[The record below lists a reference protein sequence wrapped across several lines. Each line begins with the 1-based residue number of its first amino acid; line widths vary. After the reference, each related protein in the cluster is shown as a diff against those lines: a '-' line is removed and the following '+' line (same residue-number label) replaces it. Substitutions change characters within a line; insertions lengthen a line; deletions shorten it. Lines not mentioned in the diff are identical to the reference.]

1 MAKFKI
7 SEEEFERYKE
17 GSNKNPGTTTFK
29 ISKEEFE
36 KYKAP
41 PIRKAKDT
49 QIHTVN
55 KAADTDIPKASTKQQ
70 TGGLSAYEAAVKT
83 AYANESGNYNP
94 QTGINEGWGE
104 VTPGSKPISS
114 AAGLIY
120 KKIVNPLAEKA
131 YGLYEKLDDYAVNE
145 NDLNRIKAAADAQG
159 EGQAVNDESLRLNRI
174 LNERKNLLSGM
185 TDEQKNIYDS
195 LPEWQRKD
203 YLDSIEDELNQK
215 AGLKEA
221 EYISGEGRGTASP
234 AGYAFAAGGNNFGSG
249 LKGAVNLLRGKEGET
264 AAKAPIEYTYG
275 AIAPNLKGGEKVLS
289 DIAYTTGNMAP
300 SMAVGLLSGGLGT
313 AAMGISSA
321 GNSYDEAIREGY
333 TPEKAAAY
341 GISSGIKEA
350 ALQRVAGALPGV
362 SNAQSVLTKA
372 LGKYGHKAA
381 EAVIKNDA
389 LRTSLEKIAGSAL
402 SEGSEEYVQELLDP
416 ILKNIFL
423 GEDNEVKAFAP
434 EALYAGALGAISG
447 GMFEVPGAIKT
458 GVEVKSGTN
467 VNGNTDSKGFKKAG
481 KTTTIYNPYDGI
493 TPLENNDAQY
503 TRVSLN
509 DNSFNDAVARTE
521 TAKAVADSGKK
532 SFKRALKDIY
542 TDIFG
547 EARSVRV
554 KNINYNGEAY
564 NVALNKGLVGKVIS
578 DPNVSLE
585 KLAVLD
591 NLDTVVA
598 EGRYV
603 GSGKYIP
610 KGNKIK
616 NTIRFDYF
624 ETDININGKPYVAV
638 FDVEVIPGK
647 NNYRTHKVIN
657 EINLTSSADGEA
669 GPEPAAS
676 TDVSGFSNN
685 SINPENDTVNRYYAP
700 ENKNDTTNLGKNII
714 NETEAE
720 SRLNTDT
727 SEAEVKETEE
737 KRIMRS
743 KALRAVNPN
752 SPDAQNIYRGI
763 MRNYGYGDMVSKMDA
778 IAKKLGSEVQFY
790 ADNTKSEG
798 YNENNVIHL
807 NVNNLRSTADGVW
820 KVFKHEL
827 THSLEGTNAYGELL
841 RSKAG
846 AELFNEFLKKGG
858 YTVTD
863 AEGNTTTSV
872 EVLKNEIREL
882 YAKNNVELSPEQ
894 LNHECIAKFIEQ
906 SDILTSEESIQR
918 LAEGSPNFALRIY
931 NWIKDTIAKFGASPE
946 TKMLMEAERLYA
958 KALRQAEKGQYNRDG
973 GKAYAIERTVN
984 NEPVVVIDEDILS
997 NVPKNEWEKVVKDNL
1012 IKKFKNGIKAGSNI
1026 IKVNQQSRKE
1036 YVRSKESKSLYNV
1049 KPDIYADKMRASNNI
1064 DEITTSTRDYVSE
1077 KPKHERDDNIYDFGR
1092 ANIKIRVGS
1101 NDYNADVIV
1110 GTKNNGDMIFYDVV
1124 NLTPTE
1130 FTMKK
1135 QTNRMTAF
1143 NQKNDIAEV
1152 DLSVDN
1158 SITENGRNGNK
1169 EFSFS
1174 EPVEETKT
1182 LVALH
1187 NLSEDKLKKALQL
1200 GGFPMPSIAVTRYD
1214 IPHTN
1219 FGDITLVMNKNTIDP
1234 KANKK
1239 NTVYSADA
1247 WTPTFPQIEYEANE
1261 KVRKK
1266 ISDKYYDLG
1275 RRLGYDAVRPLY
1287 DYVYDAERQLQ
1298 NNGGE
1303 QGIIDSLKDNT
1314 DMMNV
1319 YLADSGKEQIKPI
1332 SKEVVTRL
1340 SDEKIE
1346 LYEYLI
1352 DSLGEDAVNEVTTI
1366 RADSPIARRKAWV
1379 AKHGEN
1385 LIAAYKSYLR
1395 DVLGIEESGIENV
1408 LADPAYS
1415 PARLSIEV
1423 VNANRYLK
1431 NGAETTRTEYDGT
1444 ATKEAIRKATDKKA
1458 YEKWLTDLFT
1468 GLEKGTG
1475 IYNNKEIYTPSGNR
1489 RSFAQTHYPV
1499 TLQNIVK
1506 AMAGQNDGNTKNVS
1520 GFYGIKSLRAG
1531 TAERFKSIADMHK
1544 MEGRLQHLTEEEA
1557 SAISDALSKRLNDII
1572 GKVIRTK
1579 HGSKYENDF
1588 MMMDS
1593 VGSILVEIG
1602 DSGKY
1607 TVDNIEK
1614 IFAQYQYN
1622 ISNNLAADIRDL
1634 LFDTSQMPVNIFE
1647 AKPERAVG
1655 FDEVLAAVVPDT
1667 TDSAFVEELKQA
1679 GLNVLTYKQDDVDS
1693 RIDAVNSVE
1702 GASFSFSDEPNRNTF
1717 NKKSEQYLRRA
1728 TNTLLNEF
1736 LEITGADG
1744 FTDKN
1749 SLKADINSFAQESAA
1764 NGKTDRAE
1772 GEKLFDMLYNGAENN
1787 RKAYAD
1793 AKNEFMAS
1801 LNKFEQGINDVI
1813 RYTRSKEAAA
1823 GQRAGVKAERADKAN
1838 TILTDKAYAK
1848 QFYKDFKQAKRTYDK
1863 LADKEMLTAED
1874 TSIMRQ
1880 LSNGTVTM
1888 DDVEKRADEFNVDA
1902 IKRVYD
1908 AFKAKTEFE
1917 KVQGQLRKSA
1927 VGRNR
1932 ELAKERIANSDS
1944 WQDKKAGAL
1953 YKREIME
1960 RNIEDITKGANG
1972 KNRRNDDAVN
1982 INKTYFKP
1990 IHENEAKSNRLKN
2003 ELVERVKSLKLGT
2016 KGMYTVMIENDITG
2030 MPMQEKVSE
2039 SGLVQ
2044 LYGEG
2049 IIDDATLDSLNVD
2062 KEKIHNAVKEFRD
2075 IYNQL
2080 LDMANETL
2088 IRNGYEPVEYRKNYF
2103 PHFTENKADSVLGEI
2118 AGYFGI
2124 DINADELPTDIAGI
2138 THTFRPGKRWVGNFL
2153 ERKTNVTD
2161 YDALKGFDR
2170 YLNGAADVI
2179 FHTDDIQRLRALE
2192 TELRYKYS
2200 NEGTRER
2207 LREIEDNPA
2216 LTTEQKQ
2223 SLIEDILKANKMSHL
2238 PHLVTELRNYTDNLA
2253 GKKSISDR
2261 NWEHTLGRGF
2271 YSFMKKMENRVSA
2284 NMVALNPA
2292 SWLTNFIPI
2301 TQVSGIVD
2309 SRNLTRAIWDTTKSY
2324 AKSDGFSDRSDFL
2337 VNRRG
2342 SDMTYKTTVDK
2353 VQDRLTKPFEIID
2366 NFTADVVTRALYYD
2380 QMAKVQNEAEA
2391 LEYANDMAARIMAD
2405 RSKGAQ
2411 PTIFNKQSPV
2421 AKLFTMFQ
2429 VEVNNQYSYMFKD
2442 VPAEIRKDGL
2452 GKLAAAFF
2460 KMFLGAFLYN
2470 EVYEKIVGRR
2480 AAFDPVDI
2488 AASAVGDFT
2497 NPDVKKS
2504 QAIAN
2509 MALNAVDE
2517 LPFVGGLLGGGRVPM
2532 SSALP
2537 DIGNLNESVTG
2548 LLTGEMNDK
2557 KAMQQLGK
2565 ELIKPAA
2572 YLIPPVGG
2580 GQTKKTIE
2588 GLWTMAKGEDYTYDS
2603 DGNKRLKYAI
2613 DKSDPV
2619 KTAGK
2624 YVQAAIF
2631 GKSALPEAQEYY
2643 GNSYATLSAKQT
2655 QNYYKAVEAGI
2666 TYKQYMTALGATKGL
2681 ESDKDKDGNTIAL
2694 SLARK
2699 KKAAIDKAVEDY
2711 GLTKKQKEIL
2721 YEANGVSE
2729 SVW

>member
-7 SEEEFERYKE
+7 SEEEFERYKA

-55 KAADTDIPKASTKQQ
+55 KAADTDIPKASTKRE
-70 TGGLSAYEAAVKT
+70 TAGLSAYEAAVKT

-195 LPEWQRKD
+195 LPERQRKD

-234 AGYAFAAGGNNFGSG
+234 AGYAFAAGVNNFGSG

-423 GEDNEVKAFAP
+423 GEDNEVKAFTP

-481 KTTTIYNPYDGI
+481 KATTIYNPYDGI

-610 KGNKIK
+610 KGNKTK

-624 ETDININGKPYVAV
+624 ETETEINGKPYLVT
-638 FDVEVIPGK
+638 FDVEVFPNQ

-657 EINLTSSADGEA
+657 EINLTSLTSADA
-669 GPEPAAS
+669 GPEPTANVN
-676 TDVSGFSNN
+676 VSGFSNN

-700 ENKNDTTNLGKNII
+700 ENKNDTTNSGKNII

-727 SEAEVKETEE
+727 AEPEVKETEE

-872 EVLKNEIREL
+872 EVLKNEIRKL
-882 YAKNNVELSPEQ
+882 YAKNNVELSAEQ

-958 KALRQAEKGQYNRDG
+958 KALRQAAKGEYQYNRGG
-973 GKAYAIERTVN
+973 GKEYSRKVDSDAERKYNKYRWAKESDLLTDGEYAVFFNKLGGLKRGESYRRTKEGLYMIPTGENGIENTIIITDGNYLEPSVESVIKINSDNETDIYEVREAIYDSKSGVQSSFGEITRMYEEKGLCVEYNESDFQMLQGIRTEDREFDRGYSQRNRRGASTKSNRGGSIGKGKSFSFNNGIN
-984 NEPVVVIDEDILS
+984 NEEQAGNGLFF
-997 NVPKNEWEKVVKDNL
+997 NGEK
-1012 IKKFKNGIKAGSNI
+1012 
-1026 IKVNQQSRKE
+1026 Q
-1036 YVRSKESKSLYNV
+1036 Y
-1049 KPDIYADKMRASNNI
+1049 
-1064 DEITTSTRDYVSE
+1064 
-1077 KPKHERDDNIYDFGR
+1077 
-1092 ANIKIRVGS
+1092 
-1101 NDYNADVIV
+1101 
-1110 GTKNNGDMIFYDVV
+1110 
-1124 NLTPTE
+1124 
-1130 FTMKK
+1130 
-1135 QTNRMTAF
+1135 
-1143 NQKNDIAEV
+1143 
-1152 DLSVDN
+1152 
-1158 SITENGRNGNK
+1158 
-1169 EFSFS
+1169 SFS
-1174 EPVEETKT
+1174 EDNTGRKLSAEQQEYFKDSKVRDKDGRLLTMYHGTPNGTFTEFKPGTYFTSESWYADVYKGQGASSLSYKKT
-1182 LVALH
+1182 
-1187 NLSEDKLKKALQL
+1187 
-1200 GGFPMPSIAVTRYD
+1200 
-1214 IPHTN
+1214 
-1219 FGDITLVMNKNTIDP
+1219 
-1234 KANKK
+1234 
-1239 NTVYSADA
+1239 ADN
-1247 WTPTFPQIEYEANE
+1247 PFVYEAYLNI
-1261 KVRKK
+1261 KK
-1266 ISDKYYDLG
+1266 PFDTRNPKERRIFNQEFYRQWGTGTPLMESGLPDWTDGLDLQEFIEEN
-1275 RRLGYDAVRPLY
+1275 GYDY
-1287 DYVYDAERQLQ
+1287 DGLILDEGGIPDG
-1298 NNGGE
+1298 NGGVKSRGLSYVVFSPE
-1303 QGIIDSLKDNT
+1303 Q
-1314 DMMNV
+1314 V
-1319 YLADSGKEQIKPI
+1319 
-1332 SKEVVTRL
+1332 
-1340 SDEKIE
+1340 
-1346 LYEYLI
+1346 
-1352 DSLGEDAVNEVTTI
+1352 
-1366 RADSPIARRKAWV
+1366 
-1379 AKHGEN
+1379 
-1385 LIAAYKSYLR
+1385 
-1395 DVLGIEESGIENV
+1395 
-1408 LADPAYS
+1408 
-1415 PARLSIEV
+1415 
-1423 VNANRYLK
+1423 K
-1431 NGAETTRTEYDGT
+1431 N
-1444 ATKEAIRKATDKKA
+1444 
-1458 YEKWLTDLFT
+1458 
-1468 GLEKGTG
+1468 
-1475 IYNNKEIYTPSGNR
+1475 
-1489 RSFAQTHYPV
+1489 
-1499 TLQNIVK
+1499 
-1506 AMAGQNDGNTKNVS
+1506 
-1520 GFYGIKSLRAG
+1520 
-1531 TAERFKSIADMHK
+1531 
-1544 MEGRLQHLTEEEA
+1544 
-1557 SAISDALSKRLNDII
+1557 
-1572 GKVIRTK
+1572 
-1579 HGSKYENDF
+1579 
-1588 MMMDS
+1588 
-1593 VGSILVEIG
+1593 
-1602 DSGKY
+1602 
-1607 TVDNIEK
+1607 VDNI
-1614 IFAQYQYN
+1614 N
-1622 ISNNLAADIRDL
+1622 PTSNPDIRYSFKD
-1634 LFDTSQMPVNIFE
+1634 D
-1647 AKPERAVG
+1647 G
-1655 FDEVLAAVVPDT
+1655 
-1667 TDSAFVEELKQA
+1667 EL
-1679 GLNVLTYKQDDVDS
+1679 
-1693 RIDAVNSVE
+1693 
-1702 GASFSFSDEPNRNTF
+1702 
-1717 NKKSEQYLRRA
+1717 NKKSEQYLHRA
-1728 TNTLLNEF
+1728 TNNLLNDF
-1736 LEITGADG
+1736 VEITGAN
-1744 FTDKN
+1744 KY
-1749 SLKADINSFAQESAA
+1749 ADIREIKNAINTFAEASAKK
-1764 NGKTDRAE
+1764 GSVDRAE
-1772 GEKLFDMLYNGAENN
+1772 ANKLFDMLYNGAENN

-1813 RYTRSKEAAA
+1813 RYTRSKETAAD
-1823 GQRAGVKAERADKAN
+1823 QRAGVKAERADKAN

-1848 QFYKDFKQAKRTYDK
+1848 QFYKDFKQAKRAYDK

-1888 DDVEKRADEFNVDA
+1888 DEVEKRANEFNVDA

-2016 KGMYTVMIENDITG
+2016 KEMYTVMIENDITG

-2075 IYNQL
+2075 VYNQL

-2138 THTFRPGKRWVGNFL
+2138 THTFRPGKKWVGNFL

-2207 LREIEDNPA
+2207 LREIEDNPN

-2238 PHLVTELRNYTDNLA
+2238 PNLVTELRNYTDNLA

-2261 NWEHTLGRGF
+2261 DWEHTLGRGF

-2405 RSKGAQ
+2405 RSKGAV
-2411 PTIFNKQSPV
+2411 PTAFNKQSPV

-2452 GKLAAAFF
+2452 GKLAVAFF

-2488 AASAVGDFT
+2488 AASAIRDFT

-2509 MALNAVDE
+2509 MALNVVDE

-2548 LLTGEMNDK
+2548 LLTGEMNNK

-2580 GQTKKTIE
+2580 GQAKKTIE

-2624 YVQAAIF
+2624 YVQSAIF

-2711 GLTKKQKEIL
+2711 GLTKTQKEIL

>member
-7 SEEEFERYKE
+7 SEDEFERYKE
-17 GSNKNPGTTTFK
+17 GSNKNPGMTTFK

-94 QTGINEGWGE
+94 QTGVNEGWGE

-203 YLDSIEDELNQK
+203 YLDSIAAELNQK

-234 AGYAFAAGGNNFGSG
+234 AGYAFAAGVNNFGSG

-275 AIAPNLKGGEKVLS
+275 AIAPSLKGGEKVLS

-423 GEDNEVKAFAP
+423 GEDNEVKAFTP

-458 GVEVKSGTN
+458 GVEVRGTN
-467 VNGNTDSKGFKKAG
+467 VENGTEGS
-481 KTTTIYNPYDGI
+481 
-493 TPLENNDAQY
+493 
-503 TRVSLN
+503 
-509 DNSFNDAVARTE
+509 TE
-521 TAKAVADSGKK
+521 TAENVVTNNNETEIVKRDMSNAD
-532 SFKRALKDIY
+532 
-542 TDIFG
+542 
-547 EARSVRV
+547 EQ
-554 KNINYNGEAY
+554 
-564 NVALNKGLVGKVIS
+564 
-578 DPNVSLE
+578 
-585 KLAVLD
+585 
-591 NLDTVVA
+591 
-598 EGRYV
+598 
-603 GSGKYIP
+603 
-610 KGNKIK
+610 
-616 NTIRFDYF
+616 
-624 ETDININGKPYVAV
+624 
-638 FDVEVIPGK
+638 
-647 NNYRTHKVIN
+647 NNYRSQIKKMMLGKMSPAEIIRVGTTPEILQHYGAKNHNITLKQSTVRKIVYPAGYMGGNHNLGFYFLDSIPNQLNNPVAILKSKTQADSLVIITEFLDAQNNPVQIALHLDKQGNLGIAN
-657 EINLTSSADGEA
+657 EIASAYGKRGFKNYIELNRKEGNVLYENQEKGLDELPGIGLQLPKLEAKSSD
-669 GPEPAAS
+669 PI
-676 TDVSGFSNN
+676 N
-685 SINPENDTVNRYYAP
+685 SIDLKSSTVNREYMPEAENDTI
-700 ENKNDTTNLGKNII
+700 NLGKNII

-727 SEAEVKETEE
+727 AEAEVKETEE
-737 KRIMRS
+737 KRIMRR

-763 MRNYGYGDMVSKMDA
+763 MRNYGYGDMISKMDA
-778 IAKKLGSEVQFY
+778 IAKRLGSEVQFY
-790 ADNTKSEG
+790 ADNTNSEG

-807 NVNNLRSTADGVW
+807 NVNNLRSSADGVW

-872 EVLKNEIREL
+872 EVLKNEIRKL
-882 YAKNNVELSPEQ
+882 YAKNNVELSAEQ

-958 KALRQAEKGQYNRDG
+958 KALRQAAKGEYQYNRG
-973 GKAYAIERTVN
+973 GERQNLFIKGTEDQYRLMDVMEQKGMSREEIWKATGLIRDTKGNVITEINDKNAKFYPNGDLRFRKDHPEYARYEDLYSKLLYRDLTESELAEFKELGEIWGRERARLKERFERGNAKLGDVFEHDKLYAVMPELEDVPIRYVENLGARGERSSKGISLSAELDASLREAVVLHEVQHEIQAAEGRPGGASPEYWQQRIN
-984 NEPVVVIDEDILS
+984 NGETFGKYDRQIKKAEQERQIAWEQMPDEA
-997 NVPKNEWEKVVKDNL
+997 KEKVREINREMIKARKTGDFDKVSALEEAMFNSEYADLYGDYASAQWELEMYISDNKPLTANQLYMDTSGEIEARQTSSRRNSTDEERRNKMPDFRWDEARFAYGSSVGYHATNAEEKSIKKQILDNL
-1012 IKKFKNGIKAGSNI
+1012 DAINELGPVA
-1026 IKVNQQSRKE
+1026 V
-1036 YVRSKESKSLYNV
+1036 
-1049 KPDIYADKMRASNNI
+1049 IY
-1064 DEITTSTRDYVSE
+1064 SE
-1077 KPKHERDDNIYDFGR
+1077 
-1092 ANIKIRVGS
+1092 
-1101 NDYNADVIV
+1101 
-1110 GTKNNGDMIFYDVV
+1110 
-1124 NLTPTE
+1124 
-1130 FTMKK
+1130 
-1135 QTNRMTAF
+1135 
-1143 NQKNDIAEV
+1143 
-1152 DLSVDN
+1152 
-1158 SITENGRNGNK
+1158 GRNGLNTSGQYKAVLELLKSTGYKVDRKDFGEIIFEENQIKRSLDYVNTDAEFAAYEAIPKVLKRGIQIDSHEKHKGREYDTYTFAAPIKLNEKLAVMAVVVKKTKGNRYKVHRVVSPDGGSFEFYKTKNTEPTTVRGVTETGSLAKHISSVSNNSIYNGDKNINK
-1169 EFSFS
+1169 KFSFK
-1174 EPVEETKT
+1174 EEDT
-1182 LVALH
+1182 L
-1187 NLSEDKLKKALQL
+1187 
-1200 GGFPMPSIAVTRYD
+1200 T
-1214 IPHTN
+1214 
-1219 FGDITLVMNKNTIDP
+1219 
-1234 KANKK
+1234 
-1239 NTVYSADA
+1239 
-1247 WTPTFPQIEYEANE
+1247 
-1261 KVRKK
+1261 
-1266 ISDKYYDLG
+1266 
-1275 RRLGYDAVRPLY
+1275 
-1287 DYVYDAERQLQ
+1287 
-1298 NNGGE
+1298 
-1303 QGIIDSLKDNT
+1303 
-1314 DMMNV
+1314 
-1319 YLADSGKEQIKPI
+1319 GKE
-1332 SKEVVTRL
+1332 T
-1340 SDEKIE
+1340 
-1346 LYEYLI
+1346 
-1352 DSLGEDAVNEVTTI
+1352 
-1366 RADSPIARRKAWV
+1366 
-1379 AKHGEN
+1379 
-1385 LIAAYKSYLR
+1385 SYL
-1395 DVLGIEESGIENV
+1395 
-1408 LADPAYS
+1408 
-1415 PARLSIEV
+1415 
-1423 VNANRYLK
+1423 
-1431 NGAETTRTEYDGT
+1431 
-1444 ATKEAIRKATDKKA
+1444 
-1458 YEKWLTDLFT
+1458 
-1468 GLEKGTG
+1468 
-1475 IYNNKEIYTPSGNR
+1475 
-1489 RSFAQTHYPV
+1489 H
-1499 TLQNIVK
+1499 
-1506 AMAGQNDGNTKNVS
+1506 
-1520 GFYGIKSLRAG
+1520 
-1531 TAERFKSIADMHK
+1531 
-1544 MEGRLQHLTEEEA
+1544 
-1557 SAISDALSKRLNDII
+1557 
-1572 GKVIRTK
+1572 
-1579 HGSKYENDF
+1579 
-1588 MMMDS
+1588 
-1593 VGSILVEIG
+1593 
-1602 DSGKY
+1602 
-1607 TVDNIEK
+1607 
-1614 IFAQYQYN
+1614 
-1622 ISNNLAADIRDL
+1622 
-1634 LFDTSQMPVNIFE
+1634 
-1647 AKPERAVG
+1647 
-1655 FDEVLAAVVPDT
+1655 
-1667 TDSAFVEELKQA
+1667 
-1679 GLNVLTYKQDDVDS
+1679 
-1693 RIDAVNSVE
+1693 
-1702 GASFSFSDEPNRNTF
+1702 
-1717 NKKSEQYLRRA
+1717 RA
-1728 TNTLLNEF
+1728 TNNLLNDF

-1772 GEKLFDMLYNGAENN
+1772 GEKIFDLLYNGAENN

-1801 LNKFEQGINDVI
+1801 LNRFEQGINDVI

-1823 GQRAGVKAERADKAN
+1823 DQRAGVKAERADKAN

-1848 QFYKDFKQAKRTYDK
+1848 QFYKDFKQAKRAYDK

-1888 DDVEKRADEFNVDA
+1888 DEVEKRANEFNVDA

-2223 SLIEDILKANKMSHL
+2223 SLIDDIMEKNKMSHL
-2238 PHLVTELRNYTDNLA
+2238 PNLVTELRNYTDNLA

-2261 NWEHTLGRGF
+2261 DWEHTLGRDF

-2309 SRNLTRAIWDTTKSY
+2309 SRNLTRAIWDATKSY

-2488 AASAVGDFT
+2488 AASAIRDFT

-2509 MALNAVDE
+2509 MALNVVDE

-2548 LLTGEMNDK
+2548 LLAGEMNNK

-2711 GLTKKQKEIL
+2711 GLTKTQKEIL

>member
-1 MAKFKI
+1 MK
-7 SEEEFERYKE
+7 
-17 GSNKNPGTTTFK
+17 
-29 ISKEEFE
+29 
-36 KYKAP
+36 
-41 PIRKAKDT
+41 
-49 QIHTVN
+49 
-55 KAADTDIPKASTKQQ
+55 
-70 TGGLSAYEAAVKT
+70 
-83 AYANESGNYNP
+83 
-94 QTGINEGWGE
+94 
-104 VTPGSKPISS
+104 
-114 AAGLIY
+114 
-120 KKIVNPLAEKA
+120 
-131 YGLYEKLDDYAVNE
+131 
-145 NDLNRIKAAADAQG
+145 
-159 EGQAVNDESLRLNRI
+159 
-174 LNERKNLLSGM
+174 
-185 TDEQKNIYDS
+185 
-195 LPEWQRKD
+195 
-203 YLDSIEDELNQK
+203 
-215 AGLKEA
+215 
-221 EYISGEGRGTASP
+221 
-234 AGYAFAAGGNNFGSG
+234 
-249 LKGAVNLLRGKEGET
+249 
-264 AAKAPIEYTYG
+264 
-275 AIAPNLKGGEKVLS
+275 
-289 DIAYTTGNMAP
+289 
-300 SMAVGLLSGGLGT
+300 
-313 AAMGISSA
+313 
-321 GNSYDEAIREGY
+321 
-333 TPEKAAAY
+333 
-341 GISSGIKEA
+341 
-350 ALQRVAGALPGV
+350 
-362 SNAQSVLTKA
+362 
-372 LGKYGHKAA
+372 KAA
-381 EAVIKNDA
+381 ESQLYNWDIKK
-389 LRTSLEKIAGSAL
+389 E
-402 SEGSEEYVQELLDP
+402 
-416 ILKNIFL
+416 
-423 GEDNEVKAFAP
+423 AP
-434 EALYAGALGAISG
+434 
-447 GMFEVPGAIKT
+447 V
-458 GVEVKSGTN
+458 
-467 VNGNTDSKGFKKAG
+467 
-481 KTTTIYNPYDGI
+481 
-493 TPLENNDAQY
+493 
-503 TRVSLN
+503 
-509 DNSFNDAVARTE
+509 
-521 TAKAVADSGKK
+521 
-532 SFKRALKDIY
+532 
-542 TDIFG
+542 
-547 EARSVRV
+547 
-554 KNINYNGEAY
+554 
-564 NVALNKGLVGKVIS
+564 
-578 DPNVSLE
+578 
-585 KLAVLD
+585 
-591 NLDTVVA
+591 
-598 EGRYV
+598 
-603 GSGKYIP
+603 
-610 KGNKIK
+610 
-616 NTIRFDYF
+616 
-624 ETDININGKPYVAV
+624 
-638 FDVEVIPGK
+638 
-647 NNYRTHKVIN
+647 
-657 EINLTSSADGEA
+657 
-669 GPEPAAS
+669 
-676 TDVSGFSNN
+676 
-685 SINPENDTVNRYYAP
+685 
-700 ENKNDTTNLGKNII
+700 
-714 NETEAE
+714 
-720 SRLNTDT
+720 
-727 SEAEVKETEE
+727 
-737 KRIMRS
+737 
-743 KALRAVNPN
+743 
-752 SPDAQNIYRGI
+752 
-763 MRNYGYGDMVSKMDA
+763 
-778 IAKKLGSEVQFY
+778 
-790 ADNTKSEG
+790 
-798 YNENNVIHL
+798 
-807 NVNNLRSTADGVW
+807 
-820 KVFKHEL
+820 
-827 THSLEGTNAYGELL
+827 EGTQ
-841 RSKAG
+841 
-846 AELFNEFLKKGG
+846 GG
-858 YTVTD
+858 LNL
-863 AEGNTTTSV
+863 A
-872 EVLKNEIREL
+872 REL
-882 YAKNNVELSPEQ
+882 S
-894 LNHECIAKFIEQ
+894 H
-906 SDILTSEESIQR
+906 
-918 LAEGSPNFALRIY
+918 
-931 NWIKDTIAKFGASPE
+931 
-946 TKMLMEAERLYA
+946 
-958 KALRQAEKGQYNRDG
+958 
-973 GKAYAIERTVN
+973 
-984 NEPVVVIDEDILS
+984 
-997 NVPKNEWEKVVKDNL
+997 
-1012 IKKFKNGIKAGSNI
+1012 
-1026 IKVNQQSRKE
+1026 
-1036 YVRSKESKSLYNV
+1036 
-1049 KPDIYADKMRASNNI
+1049 
-1064 DEITTSTRDYVSE
+1064 
-1077 KPKHERDDNIYDFGR
+1077 
-1092 ANIKIRVGS
+1092 
-1101 NDYNADVIV
+1101 
-1110 GTKNNGDMIFYDVV
+1110 
-1124 NLTPTE
+1124 
-1130 FTMKK
+1130 
-1135 QTNRMTAF
+1135 
-1143 NQKNDIAEV
+1143 
-1152 DLSVDN
+1152 
-1158 SITENGRNGNK
+1158 
-1169 EFSFS
+1169 
-1174 EPVEETKT
+1174 
-1182 LVALH
+1182 
-1187 NLSEDKLKKALQL
+1187 
-1200 GGFPMPSIAVTRYD
+1200 
-1214 IPHTN
+1214 
-1219 FGDITLVMNKNTIDP
+1219 
-1234 KANKK
+1234 
-1239 NTVYSADA
+1239 
-1247 WTPTFPQIEYEANE
+1247 
-1261 KVRKK
+1261 
-1266 ISDKYYDLG
+1266 
-1275 RRLGYDAVRPLY
+1275 
-1287 DYVYDAERQLQ
+1287 
-1298 NNGGE
+1298 
-1303 QGIIDSLKDNT
+1303 
-1314 DMMNV
+1314 
-1319 YLADSGKEQIKPI
+1319 
-1332 SKEVVTRL
+1332 
-1340 SDEKIE
+1340 
-1346 LYEYLI
+1346 
-1352 DSLGEDAVNEVTTI
+1352 
-1366 RADSPIARRKAWV
+1366 
-1379 AKHGEN
+1379 
-1385 LIAAYKSYLR
+1385 
-1395 DVLGIEESGIENV
+1395 
-1408 LADPAYS
+1408 
-1415 PARLSIEV
+1415 
-1423 VNANRYLK
+1423 
-1431 NGAETTRTEYDGT
+1431 
-1444 ATKEAIRKATDKKA
+1444 KEASSGPAEPNTS
-1458 YEKWLTDLFT
+1458 
-1468 GLEKGTG
+1468 
-1475 IYNNKEIYTPSGNR
+1475 IYNNTENIN
-1489 RSFAQTHYPV
+1489 SFADKEQ
-1499 TLQNIVK
+1499 
-1506 AMAGQNDGNTKNVS
+1506 
-1520 GFYGIKSLRAG
+1520 
-1531 TAERFKSIADMHK
+1531 
-1544 MEGRLQHLTEEEA
+1544 
-1557 SAISDALSKRLNDII
+1557 
-1572 GKVIRTK
+1572 
-1579 HGSKYENDF
+1579 
-1588 MMMDS
+1588 
-1593 VGSILVEIG
+1593 
-1602 DSGKY
+1602 
-1607 TVDNIEK
+1607 
-1614 IFAQYQYN
+1614 
-1622 ISNNLAADIRDL
+1622 
-1634 LFDTSQMPVNIFE
+1634 
-1647 AKPERAVG
+1647 
-1655 FDEVLAAVVPDT
+1655 
-1667 TDSAFVEELKQA
+1667 EL
-1679 GLNVLTYKQDDVDS
+1679 
-1693 RIDAVNSVE
+1693 
-1702 GASFSFSDEPNRNTF
+1702 
-1717 NKKSEQYLRRA
+1717 NKKSEQYLHRA

-1749 SLKADINSFAQESAA
+1749 SLKADINSFAQESAV

-1801 LNKFEQGINDVI
+1801 LNRFEQGINDII

-1823 GQRAGVKAERADKAN
+1823 DQRAGVKAERADKAN

-1848 QFYKDFKQAKRTYDK
+1848 QFYKDFKQAKRAYDK

-1888 DDVEKRADEFNVDA
+1888 DEVEKRANEFNVDA

-2216 LTTEQKQ
+2216 LTMEQKQ

-2238 PHLVTELRNYTDNLA
+2238 PNLVTELRNYTDNLA

-2261 NWEHTLGRGF
+2261 DWEHTLGRGF

-2405 RSKGAQ
+2405 RSKGAV
-2411 PTIFNKQSPV
+2411 PTAFNKQSPV

-2429 VEVNNQYSYMFKD
+2429 VEVNNQFSYMFKD

-2509 MALNAVDE
+2509 MALNVVDE

-2580 GQTKKTIE
+2580 GQAKKTIE

-2711 GLTKKQKEIL
+2711 GLTKTQKEIL

>member
-7 SEEEFERYKE
+7 SEDEFERYKE
-17 GSNKNPGTTTFK
+17 GSNKNPGMTTFK

-234 AGYAFAAGGNNFGSG
+234 AGYAFAAGVNNFGSG

-275 AIAPNLKGGEKVLS
+275 AIAPSLKGGEKVLS

-423 GEDNEVKAFAP
+423 GEDNEVKAFTP

-458 GVEVKSGTN
+458 GVEVRGTN
-467 VNGNTDSKGFKKAG
+467 VENGTEGS
-481 KTTTIYNPYDGI
+481 
-493 TPLENNDAQY
+493 
-503 TRVSLN
+503 
-509 DNSFNDAVARTE
+509 TE
-521 TAKAVADSGKK
+521 TAENVVTNNNETEIVKRDMSNAD
-532 SFKRALKDIY
+532 
-542 TDIFG
+542 
-547 EARSVRV
+547 EQ
-554 KNINYNGEAY
+554 
-564 NVALNKGLVGKVIS
+564 
-578 DPNVSLE
+578 
-585 KLAVLD
+585 
-591 NLDTVVA
+591 
-598 EGRYV
+598 
-603 GSGKYIP
+603 
-610 KGNKIK
+610 
-616 NTIRFDYF
+616 
-624 ETDININGKPYVAV
+624 
-638 FDVEVIPGK
+638 
-647 NNYRTHKVIN
+647 NNYRSQIKKMMLGKMSPAEIIRVGTTPEILQHYGAKNHNITLKQSTVRKIVYPAGYMGGNHNLGFYFLDSIPNQLNNPVAILKSKTQADSLVIITEFLDAQNNPVQIALHLDKQGNLGIAN
-657 EINLTSSADGEA
+657 EIASAYGKRGFKNYIELNRKEGNVLYENQEKGLDELPGIGLQLPKLEAKSSD
-669 GPEPAAS
+669 PI
-676 TDVSGFSNN
+676 N
-685 SINPENDTVNRYYAP
+685 SIDLKSSTVNREYMPEAENDTI
-700 ENKNDTTNLGKNII
+700 NLGKNII

-727 SEAEVKETEE
+727 AEAEVKETKE

-790 ADNTKSEG
+790 ADNTKSDG

-841 RSKAG
+841 RSKTG

-872 EVLKNEIREL
+872 EVLKNEIRKL
-882 YAKNNVELSPEQ
+882 YAKNNVELSAEQ

-918 LAEGSPNFALRIY
+918 LAEGNPNFALRIY

-958 KALRQAEKGQYNRDG
+958 KALRQAAKGEYQYAKTNSNKTFDFKNDNEGKRYWNIETEQDIFKNLKTTSELKKAAYDYILNGEKGQKVTEIIDG
-973 GKAYAIERTVN
+973 KPLEFTRIGA
-984 NEPVVVIDEDILS
+984 
-997 NVPKNEWEKVVKDNL
+997 
-1012 IKKFKNGIKAGSNI
+1012 
-1026 IKVNQQSRKE
+1026 KE
-1036 YVRSKESKSLYNV
+1036 YVYGKQGQKLAQSDYN
-1049 KPDIYADKMRASNNI
+1049 KKMRIVPSVLDLIENADTQYHTKDMKSHKIASEGWENYRGRVRLDDVIFDYVVRVGTSDRQNTFYDINLEVERKVPVSLKAESLIKSSTSNN
-1064 DEITTSTRDYVSE
+1064 S
-1077 KPKHERDDNIYDFGR
+1077 IY
-1092 ANIKIRVGS
+1092 
-1101 NDYNADVIV
+1101 
-1110 GTKNNGDMIFYDVV
+1110 NGDKNI
-1124 NLTPTE
+1124 N
-1130 FTMKK
+1130 KK
-1135 QTNRMTAF
+1135 
-1143 NQKNDIAEV
+1143 
-1152 DLSVDN
+1152 
-1158 SITENGRNGNK
+1158 
-1169 EFSFS
+1169 FSFK
-1174 EPVEETKT
+1174 EEDT
-1182 LVALH
+1182 L
-1187 NLSEDKLKKALQL
+1187 
-1200 GGFPMPSIAVTRYD
+1200 T
-1214 IPHTN
+1214 
-1219 FGDITLVMNKNTIDP
+1219 
-1234 KANKK
+1234 
-1239 NTVYSADA
+1239 
-1247 WTPTFPQIEYEANE
+1247 
-1261 KVRKK
+1261 
-1266 ISDKYYDLG
+1266 
-1275 RRLGYDAVRPLY
+1275 
-1287 DYVYDAERQLQ
+1287 
-1298 NNGGE
+1298 
-1303 QGIIDSLKDNT
+1303 
-1314 DMMNV
+1314 
-1319 YLADSGKEQIKPI
+1319 GKE
-1332 SKEVVTRL
+1332 T
-1340 SDEKIE
+1340 
-1346 LYEYLI
+1346 
-1352 DSLGEDAVNEVTTI
+1352 
-1366 RADSPIARRKAWV
+1366 
-1379 AKHGEN
+1379 
-1385 LIAAYKSYLR
+1385 SYL
-1395 DVLGIEESGIENV
+1395 
-1408 LADPAYS
+1408 
-1415 PARLSIEV
+1415 
-1423 VNANRYLK
+1423 
-1431 NGAETTRTEYDGT
+1431 
-1444 ATKEAIRKATDKKA
+1444 
-1458 YEKWLTDLFT
+1458 
-1468 GLEKGTG
+1468 
-1475 IYNNKEIYTPSGNR
+1475 
-1489 RSFAQTHYPV
+1489 H
-1499 TLQNIVK
+1499 
-1506 AMAGQNDGNTKNVS
+1506 
-1520 GFYGIKSLRAG
+1520 
-1531 TAERFKSIADMHK
+1531 
-1544 MEGRLQHLTEEEA
+1544 
-1557 SAISDALSKRLNDII
+1557 
-1572 GKVIRTK
+1572 
-1579 HGSKYENDF
+1579 
-1588 MMMDS
+1588 
-1593 VGSILVEIG
+1593 
-1602 DSGKY
+1602 
-1607 TVDNIEK
+1607 
-1614 IFAQYQYN
+1614 
-1622 ISNNLAADIRDL
+1622 
-1634 LFDTSQMPVNIFE
+1634 
-1647 AKPERAVG
+1647 
-1655 FDEVLAAVVPDT
+1655 
-1667 TDSAFVEELKQA
+1667 
-1679 GLNVLTYKQDDVDS
+1679 
-1693 RIDAVNSVE
+1693 
-1702 GASFSFSDEPNRNTF
+1702 
-1717 NKKSEQYLRRA
+1717 RA
-1728 TNTLLNEF
+1728 TNNLLNDF

-1772 GEKLFDMLYNGAENN
+1772 GEKIFDLLYNGAENN

-1801 LNKFEQGINDVI
+1801 LNRFEQGINDVI

-1823 GQRAGVKAERADKAN
+1823 DQRAGVKAERADKAN

-1848 QFYKDFKQAKRTYDK
+1848 QFYKDFKQAKRAYDK

-1888 DDVEKRADEFNVDA
+1888 DEVEKRANEFNVDA

-2207 LREIEDNPA
+2207 LREIEDNPN

-2223 SLIEDILKANKMSHL
+2223 SLIDDIMEKNKMSHL
-2238 PHLVTELRNYTDNLA
+2238 PNLVTELRNYTDNLA

-2261 NWEHTLGRGF
+2261 DWEHTLGRGF

-2309 SRNLTRAIWDTTKSY
+2309 SRNLTRAIWDATKSY

-2429 VEVNNQYSYMFKD
+2429 VEVNNQFSYMFKD

-2488 AASAVGDFT
+2488 MLAAAGNFKEAQDGKMTYVNAAGKT
-2497 NPDVKKS
+2497 
-2504 QAIAN
+2504 
-2509 MALNAVDE
+2509 AVDIAQE
-2517 LPFVGGLLGGGRVPM
+2517 IPFFGNLVGGGRVPM
-2532 SSALP
+2532 SSAMP
-2537 DIGNLNESVTG
+2537 DVIEVAKNVIGLKA
-2548 LLTGEMNDK
+2548 GEIDSK

-2580 GQTKKTIE
+2580 GQAKKTIE

-2694 SLARK
+2694 SLERK

-2711 GLTKKQKEIL
+2711 GLTKTQKEIL